1 MSNPVFIAGTCG
13 QTAKAERWKMRRA
26 EETIGSPGA

>member
-1 MSNPVFIAGTCG
+1 MSNPVFIAGIRG
-13 QTAKAERWKMRRA
+13 RKAKAERWKMRRA